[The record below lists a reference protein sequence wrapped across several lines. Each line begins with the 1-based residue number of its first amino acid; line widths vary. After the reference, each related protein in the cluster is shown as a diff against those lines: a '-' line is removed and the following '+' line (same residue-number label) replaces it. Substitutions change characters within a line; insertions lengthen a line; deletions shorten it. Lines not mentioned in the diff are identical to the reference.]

1 MEVDRLL
8 LKVYMQG
15 FKDEL
20 KGKDFHS
27 QLLRAYNLGRTDA
40 IIGDDVRSVDYQSN
54 EEILKRIKSH

>member
-1 MEVDRLL
+1 MEVDDLL

-20 KGKDFHS
+20 KGKDIHL
-27 QLLRAYNLGRTDA
+27 QLLRAYELGRTDA